1 MATFVASYRGEKQL
15 SHIQYCDRFVAVIQ
29 ETEYYAT
36 AIVFRVL
43 QFIRAD
49 SNVLSRAIDGE
60 SELLIAAQRDDT

>member
-15 SHIQYCDRFVAVIQ
+15 SNIQHCDRFVALIH

-36 AIVFRVL
+36 PIVFRVL
-43 QFIRAD
+43 QFIRGD
-49 SNVLSRAIDGE
+49 SNVLSHAIDGE